1 MKYYAK
7 INKRV
12 RNIKV
17 YRVVKRVNDNT
28 NSISKK
34 FARLIDKYIVKN
46 KEGLHNYNCHSAYIG
61 DFFIRPFIVCA
72 FTAKGPKHQ

>member
-46 KEGLHNYNCHSAYIG
+46 KEVSIE
-61 DFFIRPFIVCA
+61 
-72 FTAKGPKHQ
+72 